1 MPDLK
6 LSWVWLGNQKQAHAY
21 NRRRYALR
29 LLHVALI
36 SLRRA
41 HHDHSALG
49 VADAASSAV
58 DRALRVVH
66 ESITEKGDRGDLLR
80 KRDER
85 GELRSVEEMAGWA
98 WDRVRTLGN
107 EL

>member
-1 MPDLK
+1 THPDK
-6 LSWVWLGNQKQAHAY
+6 
-21 NRRRYALR
+21 NRRLGGLMAFNQLCRPLREETALLNRYALR

-66 ESITEKGDRGDLLR
+66 ESITDKGDRGDLLR

-98 WDRVRTLGN
+98 WD
-107 EL
+107 